1 MPVIIKELYIQI
13 SEFASRLQEGDQG
26 RRHHRPLQGI
36 STFPG
41 DLLHVRVDTVHHLR
55 VHDGALQ
62 VWLRRVGGGVQE
74 EGDHVQHH
82 VWLPR
87 RSHRVWHH
95 KLLRCCNHQQV
106 DEPRPPHL
114 EYDKVGAM
122 EPANQGSIRA
132 CLLQRDAESRILSP
146 RHADRKNLQR
156 RAL

>member
-1 MPVIIKELYIQI
+1 MPVIIEELHIQI
-13 SEFASRLQEGDQG
+13 SEFASCLQEGDQG
-26 RRHHRPLQGI
+26 RRYHSPLQGF
-36 STFPG
+36 STIPR
-41 DLLHVRVDTVHHLR
+41 DLLHVCVDAVHHLR

-62 VWLRRVGGGVQE
+62 VWLRRVGRGVQE

-87 RSHRVWHH
+87 RCHRVRHH

-122 EPANQGSIRA
+122 EPANQGSLRA

-146 RHADRKNLQR
+146 RHADRKNLQC